1 MAKTFTSQARLPPT
15 TTGATWSG
23 DGEPMSTHM
32 MRDMILN
39 VNNLWAIDKPIAA
52 LRAPAGYLHHAID
65 SGETFLGQSLMYVP
79 PGIRRIPWRLQLAAV
94 SGGDVAISYVT
105 LYAMSIPYGG
115 AASPFDVTALPPGYA
130 SDSVACMATAAG
142 GMAEA
147 QVVGNPIRIDRS
159 EAGVE
164 PMPDYADDRFDRWVH
179 LAVTVN
185 GTVTDA
191 ASAAAR
197 IYDFT
202 PWGEKTT

>member
-32 MRDMILN
+32 MRDMI
-39 VNNLWAIDKPIAA
+39 
-52 LRAPAGYLHHAID
+52 
-65 SGETFLGQSLMYVP
+65 LMYVP